1 MKTSVISAVLL
12 AIAFAPATSA
22 NASELKQE
30 SKGKYALVNGLKM
43 YYEIH
48 GSGKPLI
55 LLHGAFATAD
65 GWGGVLPT
73 LSKSHQV
80 IAVELQGHGHTAD
93 RDTPFSMEQMADDV
107 AELLKALKIETADVF
122 GYSMG
127 GSVALGV
134 AIRHPEVVGKLA
146 VLGATA
152 GPTKDTYNPE
162 TLKQMKSIT
171 PANFNFPQLKDPYT
185 KVAPDP
191 SKWPVL
197 VAKVVKLNVDFN
209 GFSEKDIKSIKALT
223 LIMQGDRDGVR
234 PEHGVE
240 MYRLI
245 PNAQLA
251 IFPAGDHFVLFMSPD
266 KILATLVPFLD
277 GKAGQGAR

>member
-1 MKTSVISAVLL
+1 M
-12 AIAFAPATSA
+12 ATEVSQNA
-22 NASELKQE
+22 N
-30 SKGKYALVNGLKM
+30 GKYADLNGLKM

-48 GSGKPLI
+48 GSGKPLVLI
-55 LLHGAFATAD
+55 HGSFGTTA
-65 GWGGVLPT
+65 GWSTVLPT
-73 LSKSHQV
+73 LEKNRQV

-107 AELLKALKIETADVF
+107 AELLKALKISSADVF

-127 GSVALGV
+127 GCVALGL
-134 AIRHPEVVGKLA
+134 AIRHPELVGKLA

-152 GPTKDTYNPE
+152 GATKDTYNPE
-162 TLKQMKSIT
+162 SLKLLRSIT
-171 PANFNFPQLKDPYT
+171 PANFNFPEVKDPYT

-197 VAKVVKLNVDFN
+197 VAKVVKLSSDFN
-209 GFSEKDIKSIKALT
+209 GFSDKEIKSIKAQT
-223 LIMQGDRDGVR
+223 LIMLGDRDGVR

-251 IFPAGDHFVLFMSPD
+251 IFPGGDHFMLFMSPD
-266 KILATLVPFLD
+266 KVLAALVPFLD
-277 GKAGQGAR
+277 GGT